1 MVIPLVALVP
11 CVTVTLDG
19 EAETLKFGWDVAF
32 TVSVTAVV
40 LVVLPE
46 VPLTVML
53 YVPAATDAATVNVI
67 VEVPAPVI
75 EGGLKPTITRSEER
89 RVGKE
94 GRSRG

>member
-46 VPLTVML
+46 VP
-53 YVPAATDAATVNVI
+53 AHAQ
-67 VEVPAPVI
+67 
-75 EGGLKPTITRSEER
+75 
-89 RVGKE
+89 
-94 GRSRG
+94 